1 MLKYQINTLKL
12 LYYKLL
18 LTYITFNNKLYY
30 PLIQNNKQ
38 KYSHYRELIEK
49 INYNY

>member
-1 MLKYQINTLKL
+1 MYYINSLKL
-12 LYYKLL
+12 IYYKLL

-30 PLIQNNKQ
+30 PLILNNYK